1 MKSKGKGG
9 EKRQHNACYETC
21 REEEPEC
28 GFEYIFF
35 ISAILLRLLMPFV
48 SSHAG
53 TSIFQSKLCPV
64 VSRVIMAQI
73 RQENFPAV
81 VPP

>member
-28 GFEYIFF
+28 GFERIFF
-35 ISAILLRLLMPFV
+35 ISAILFRLLMPSV

-53 TSIFQSKLCPV
+53 TPVFQSKLRPV
-64 VSRVIMAQI
+64 VSRVIMAQV

-81 VPP
+81 VLP